1 MGHGL
6 INRMLRA
13 LRLNATLYREVAAP
27 GASTRQAAAVV
38 ALAALGTGAAL
49 GAVSTLPLAWGT
61 GRHTTFEGDLLRFV
75 FYAILVATV
84 HLLAWPL
91 WASVLRMAGE
101 WLATSD
107 SEARDLGQTARAIAF
122 AQAPGALGVLVP
134 LLLMFQW
141 VLPADPEPL
150 SIGSR
155 TANVML
161 LAGTV
166 RTLLSGW
173 VLVGTFLAVRETL
186 QLSSGRALGTVAAAA
201 AASAGLL
208 GLATVAII
216 LVSKLMVM
224 IVQPYPSGWDS
235 GMAVAGPTLTAYGYG
250 IPASQGFEFNLGL
263 GLSRLVMEF
272 VAPLAPAIIP

>member
-1 MGHGL
+1 MGDGL
-6 INRMLRA
+6 INQTLRA
-13 LRLNATLYREVAAP
+13 LRLDTTLCREVAAP
-27 GASTRQAAAVV
+27 GASTRHAAAVV

-75 FYAILVATV
+75 FYAVFVAIV

-91 WASVLRMAGE
+91 WASLIRLAGK
-101 WLATSD
+101 WPATSD

-134 LLLMFQW
+134 LLLMLQW

-150 SIGSR
+150 RIGSR

-166 RTLLSGW
+166 RTLLSAW
-173 VLVGTFLAVRETL
+173 VLVGTFLVVRQIL
-186 QLSSGRALGTVAAAA
+186 GLSTGRTLGTIFAA
-201 AASAGLL
+201 GIGTTVLL
-208 GLATVAII
+208 GMATVAII
-216 LVSKLMVM
+216 LVSK
-224 IVQPYPSGWDS
+224 IVVTVFDLYLDLPDRDVW
-235 GMAVAGPTLTAYGYG
+235 AGPWLFAYGFG
-250 IPASQGFEFNLGL
+250 IPAAQGFEFNLGL
-263 GLSRLVMEF
+263 GLSSLMMEF

>member
-6 INRMLRA
+6 ISRMLRA
-13 LRLNATLYREVAAP
+13 LRLDATLCCEVAAP

-75 FYAILVATV
+75 FYAVFVAIV

-91 WASVLRMAGE
+91 WAGVLRMAGKR
-101 WLATSD
+101 LATSD

-134 LLLMFQW
+134 LLLMLHW

-150 SIGSR
+150 RIGSR

-186 QLSSGRALGTVAAAA
+186 QLSSGRTLGTVAAAA

-208 GLATVAII
+208 GLVTVAII
-216 LVSKLMVM
+216 LVSKLMVI
-224 IVQPYPSGWDS
+224 IVQPYPSGWDY
-235 GMAVAGPTLTAYGYG
+235 GMAVAGPWLTAYGYG
-250 IPASQGFEFNLGL
+250 IPAAQGFEFNLGL

>member
-13 LRLNATLYREVAAP
+13 LRLDATLCREVAAP
-27 GASTRQAAAVV
+27 GASTRHAAAVV

-75 FYAILVATV
+75 FYAVFVAIV

-91 WASVLRMAGE
+91 WAGLIRLAGT

-107 SEARDLGQTARAIAF
+107 SEARDFGQTARAIAF

-134 LLLMFQW
+134 LLLMLQW
-141 VLPADPEPL
+141 VLSADPEPL
-150 SIGSR
+150 KIGSR

-166 RTLLSGW
+166 RTLLSIW

-186 QLSSGRALGTVAAAA
+186 ELSSGRALAAVAASAA
-201 AASAGLL
+201 AGAGLL
-208 GLATVAII
+208 GLATVATI
-216 LVSKLMVM
+216 LASKLMVM
-224 IVQPYPSGWDS
+224 IVQPYPSGLNY
-235 GMAVAGPTLTAYGYG
+235 GVAVAGPSLFAYGFG
-250 IPASQGFEFNLGL
+250 IPAAQGFDFNLGL
-263 GLSRLVMEF
+263 GLSSLVMEV